1 MRCACSFSKQM
12 AGHLVTGSD
21 FNQLG
26 FFLQA
31 AIRAVR
37 TAVAEGAA
45 RGQIQRTGRFAFDI
59 LNFLGKVHLGIKD
72 RGQQRP

>member
-1 MRCACSFSKQM
+1 MT
-12 AGHLVTGSD
+12 GHLMARPNLYQ
-21 FNQLG
+21 FR
-26 FFLQA
+26 FFLHA
-31 AIRAVR
+31 ALRAVR
-37 TAVAEGAA
+37 AAVAEGAA